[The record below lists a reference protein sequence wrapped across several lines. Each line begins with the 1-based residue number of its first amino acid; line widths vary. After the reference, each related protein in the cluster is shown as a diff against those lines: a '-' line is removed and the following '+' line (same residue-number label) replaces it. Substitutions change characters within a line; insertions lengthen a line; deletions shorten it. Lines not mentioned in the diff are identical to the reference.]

1 MHRYNKIYATIL
13 RDKYSIQMNFGPT
26 VKLTISKFL
35 STLRRTCRPTFSL
48 PITPP
53 PSEFKI
59 NIPSRYRCASYFTNY
74 VTRIATEVPVKE
86 VICPSRFASF
96 SGVGASSFPPAPPP
110 PILLN
115 LIYYLLVSNFCQRV
129 ISSFRFPCR
138 LLNKP
143 WQVVP
148 VIYTYIL

>member
-1 MHRYNKIYATIL
+1 MHRYNKMYATIL
-13 RDKYSIQMNFGPT
+13 RDKYSIQMNFGPA

-35 STLRRTCRPTFSL
+35 STLQRTCRPTFSL
-48 PITPP
+48 PVTPP

-110 PILLN
+110 SYPVKLN
-115 LIYYLLVSNFCQRV
+115 LL
-129 ISSFRFPCR
+129 SFS
-138 LLNKP
+138 
-143 WQVVP
+143 
-148 VIYTYIL
+148 I